1 MEVTFH
7 DLSHLALPFRTLQSF
22 FISCLFQSS
31 KNSLLEKLENNNF
44 TKEMI
49 EHVNEISNDNYTCNY
64 YDAYNIEKLS
74 KLHLKSALKS
84 IHLNCSSLAKNGP
97 DFVNYL
103 EHLKVN
109 FDIIM
114 LTETRQ
120 TTDGLFNFF
129 FLNTMYFLKILK
141 PRKGVHVY

>member
-7 DLSHLALPFRTLQSF
+7 DLSHLALPFRTLESF
-22 FISCLFQSS
+22 FTSCLFQSS

-49 EHVNEISNDNYTCNY
+49 EHVNEISKDNYTCKY

-120 TTDGLFNFF
+120 TTDGFVQFLFPEYDV
-129 FLNTMYFLKILK
+129 FLELSLI
-141 PRKGVHVY
+141 HI